1 MGVLD
6 GETGLSLGER
16 LSLLLRRWVALDSDY
31 KSVLVAFLI
40 VVVVYLFGIEVP
52 W

>member
-1 MGVLD
+1 MGALD
-6 GETGLSLGER
+6 GEARVSLGKR
-16 LSLLLRRWVALDSDY
+16 LSPLLRRWVALDSDY

-40 VVVVYLFGIEVP
+40 ILLVSLFGIEVP